1 MPSLNSISV
10 LDHREADAARLLLP
24 KPAVF
29 SSTGWRNI
37 HLELYQQPKFSTAEH
52 QHCLHAIAI
61 GLPDSSGLCATG
73 DRWLD
78 GKRGLE
84 RRQAGDLAIIPAGVS
99 HRCSWNSAAQFM
111 VLALE
116 PELPKQVGQD
126 WVNPDR
132 IELIPRF
139 MTAQDPLIQTIIST
153 LKAEVET
160 GGLGGQLLVD
170 SLTTALVVHLLRH
183 YCATRPKL
191 SNYVGGLS
199 APKLTQIKDYI
210 DAHLQQDLKLIELA
224 AIAQISPAY
233 FARLFKQSEGMT
245 PHQYILKQRVEQA
258 QSLLRHSSLSLAEIA
273 ARVGFCDQSHLTRYF
288 KRLTGATPAQF
299 RQP

>member
-1 MPSLNSISV
+1 M
-10 LDHREADAARLLLP
+10 LLP

-78 GKRGLE
+78 SKRGLE
-84 RRQAGDLAIIPAGVS
+84 RRQAGDLAIIAAGVS

-116 PELPKQVGQD
+116 PELLKQVGQD

-132 IELIPRF
+132 IELIPRS

-170 SLTTALVVHLLRH
+170 SLTTALVIHLLRH

-191 SNYVGGLS
+191 SNYVGVFLQS
-199 APKLTQIKDYI
+199 LI
-210 DAHLQQDLKLIELA
+210 DKGIEGTVWSCPQYPD
-224 AIAQISPAY
+224 AIAQ
-233 FARLFKQSEGMT
+233 K
-245 PHQYILKQRVEQA
+245 
-258 QSLLRHSSLSLAEIA
+258 LASAIA
-273 ARVGFCDQSHLTRYF
+273 VNHPR
-288 KRLTGATPAQF
+288 GAELID
-299 RQP
+299 